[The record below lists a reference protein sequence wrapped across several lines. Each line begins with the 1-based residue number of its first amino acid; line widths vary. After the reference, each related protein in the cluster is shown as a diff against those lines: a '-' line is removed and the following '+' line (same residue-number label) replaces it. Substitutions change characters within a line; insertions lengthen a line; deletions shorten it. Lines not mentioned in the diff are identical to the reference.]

1 MNKKVEEKNKCSCT
15 EDCSCGEECNCGED
29 CSCGEE
35 CSCNEECNC
44 TEECN
49 CEACNHDEECD
60 CHEEECCCCDE
71 CSSYENKEEA
81 IKALKEEVLK
91 AKAEV
96 INYKRRKDE
105 EVSRLLKYAEED
117 LASGF
122 LEILDNFERAINMD
136 DDNLDDEVSK
146 FLEGIKMIYGHTKNL
161 LEKHG
166 ITEIN
171 CLGEKF
177 DPTYHQA
184 VFTDK
189 NKEKDPGTILEVLQK
204 GYMYKDKVLRPAM
217 VKVNE

>member
-1 MNKKVEEKNKCSCT
+1 MNKKTKEKDKKIHN
-15 EDCSCGEECNCGED
+15 EEECNCNCNCNCDENCNCNCD
-29 CSCGEE
+29 ENCN
-35 CSCNEECNC
+35 NEECLN
-44 TEECN
+44 ECG
-49 CEACNHDEECD
+49 CCQSDTSKDE
-60 CHEEECCCCDE
+60 
-71 CSSYENKEEA
+71 K
-81 IKALKEEVLK
+81 IKALEEEVLK

-105 EVSRLLKYAEED
+105 ETARLIKYAEEPI
-117 LASGF
+117 ASEF
-122 LEILDNFERAINMD
+122 LDILDNFERAINMD

-161 LEKHG
+161 LAKH
-166 ITEIN
+166 EIVEMN

-184 VFTDK
+184 VLVGNVEDK
-189 NKEKDPGTILEVLQK
+189 EQGIILEVLQK